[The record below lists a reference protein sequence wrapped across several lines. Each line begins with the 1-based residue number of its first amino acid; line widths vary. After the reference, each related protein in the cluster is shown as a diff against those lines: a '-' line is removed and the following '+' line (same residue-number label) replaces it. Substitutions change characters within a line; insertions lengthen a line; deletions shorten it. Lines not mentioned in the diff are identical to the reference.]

1 MFFQNAAN
9 AENVCV
15 VTADVTATCDVT
27 DISHSL
33 NSALSLKSGQL
44 VEVVSA
50 PASDEQDTCLVRLL
64 TSADGREVE
73 AAAQVECWVEMD
85 ALRPHTSR
93 DTFDK
98 QGAYCDV
105 TSARSKRQ

>member
-1 MFFQNAAN
+1 MIMIQCSAYSVCIFFFQNAAN

-73 AAAQVECWVEMD
+73 EGRPARATD
-85 ALRPHTSR
+85 ACREGESAGGHRSR
-93 DTFDK
+93 
-98 QGAYCDV
+98 
-105 TSARSKRQ
+105 